1 MKIYLASF
9 LESENHGPGRK
20 IAVANPGD
28 KKVAGV
34 LKYFMPSENILEAY
48 KTLQGSDQKLAAEFF
63 ISSYRDQLEKF
74 VNELQKAAKEE
85 NTTMIEQLPIQEGD
99 TLLSW
104 ERYAYTNYRGILADY
119 LLDIGY
125 EVVSK

>member
-1 MKIYLASF
+1 M
-9 LESENHGPGRK
+9 
-20 IAVANPGD
+20 
-28 KKVAGV
+28 
-34 LKYFMPSENILEAY
+34 
-48 KTLQGSDQKLAAEFF
+48 LQLDSTNF
-63 ISSYRDQLEKF
+63 RH
-74 VNELQKAAKEE
+74 LQKAAKEE